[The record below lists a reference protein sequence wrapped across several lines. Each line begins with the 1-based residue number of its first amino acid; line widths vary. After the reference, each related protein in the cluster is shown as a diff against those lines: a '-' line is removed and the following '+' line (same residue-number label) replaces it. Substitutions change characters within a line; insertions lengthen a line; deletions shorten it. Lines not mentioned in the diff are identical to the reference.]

1 MDPREQTRF
10 QYLLSNLY
18 FWLDFD
24 IGAARPDLRGLLA
37 IPSDDHQLDNVDEVD
52 EVHDGNSDDD
62 DDNVDEVHDDDSD
75 DDDCKVHLHPS
86 T

>member
-10 QYLLSNLY
+10 QCLLSNLY

-24 IGAARPDLRGLLA
+24 IRAARPDLRGLLA
-37 IPSDDHQLDNVDEVD
+37 IPSDDHQLDNVDEV
-52 EVHDGNSDDD
+52 
-62 DDNVDEVHDDDSD
+62 HDDDSD

>member
-1 MDPREQTRF
+1 MTSNPNKNPRF
-10 QYLLSNLY
+10 QCLLSNLY

-52 EVHDGNSDDD
+52 EA
-62 DDNVDEVHDDDSD
+62 HDDDSD

>member
-10 QYLLSNLY
+10 QCLLSNLY

-24 IGAARPDLRGLLA
+24 IRAARPDLRGLLA
-37 IPSDDHQLDNVDEVD
+37 IPSDDHQLDNVD
-52 EVHDGNSDDD
+52 DD
-62 DDNVDEVHDDDSD
+62 VHDDDSD
-75 DDDCKVHLHPS
+75 DDNCKVHLHPS